1 MLISHRK
8 QFIFIHIY
16 KTAGTSVMD
25 VFSPY
30 SRLIDRMAYDYVF
43 TRKLFGI
50 TNRLMGWGYDGMK
63 QYTGFH
69 KHAKA
74 HEIKEKLENK
84 LFDSYYKFSFV
95 RNPYD
100 FLVSL
105 YFYSKQFERDPNRRV
120 FKDMQYKNFLKR
132 VISNKTACQ
141 LDFITDP
148 NNGKVLVDYI
158 GRFETLEKDIATIQ
172 ERLDIKIGRS
182 IKHMN
187 PSFKR
192 RSNDYKAYYDEESRD
207 LVENHFQRDLD
218 LLGYNFNGINN
229 DMRIMPKF

>member
-30 SRLIDRMAYDYVF
+30 CRLIDRMAYDYKF
-43 TRKLFGI
+43 TRELFRAI
-50 TNRLMGWGYDGMK
+50 NRLMRWGNDGMK

-74 HEIKEKLENK
+74 HEIREKLERK
-84 LFDSYYKFSFV
+84 QFDSYYKFSFV

-105 YFYSKQFERDPNRRV
+105 YFYAKQFERDPSRRAL
-120 FKDMQYKNFLKR
+120 KDMEYKDFLKR
-132 VISNKTACQ
+132 VISNNTACQ

-148 NNGKVLVDYI
+148 KDSKLLVDFI
-158 GRFETLEKDIATIQ
+158 GRFETLEKDIAIIQ
-172 ERLDIKIGRS
+172 EKLGIKIDGS

-187 PSFKR
+187 SSFKR
-192 RSNDYKAYYDEESRD
+192 KSRDYRVYYDEESRN

-218 LLGYNFNGINN
+218 LLGYNFNGFNK
-229 DMRIMPKF
+229 DMRIMPNF